1 MNGDIWRTPS
11 GETGP
16 EINRQDIGGVTHV
29 AVLVDYSGPD
39 WRDWRARV
47 VDVPLEKLVLLE
59 NAETRYGGARGGR
72 A

>member
-16 EINRQDIGGVTHV
+16 EVDRQRINGQVV
-29 AVLVDYSGPD
+29 VKVLLQAPAHLPD
-39 WRDWRARV
+39 WHARAEYVPEADLV
-47 VDVPLEKLVLLE
+47 VVP
-59 NAETRYGGARGGR
+59 NAETRYGGANGGR